1 MKTTSVS
8 EVIDAAPFNRTH
20 LLILLW
26 GCFIMLFDGYDMVI
40 YGSVVPRLMQEWQ
53 LSAIEAGTLGSCAL
67 FGMLFG
73 GTLLAPLADRFGRR
87 KLIILTTLLASLA
100 AFMTGHARTPLEL
113 GACRLVTGLALGAL
127 VPSAVNLISEFAP
140 QGRRSTMIT
149 VMSSFYSVGAV
160 LSALLA
166 IVVIPQWGWQAVF
179 YVAVLPVLAVP
190 FMLRYLPES
199 AAFLE
204 LKGRR
209 AELGQLLAKVDPAFR
224 PGTELRLAGSN
235 QPQDKARLAQLF
247 GPGQA
252 LATVLLWVAFAMC
265 MLMSY
270 GLNTWLPKL
279 MAQGGYA
286 LGSSLAFLV
295 TLNIGATVG
304 ALSGGWLADR
314 LGVQRTLALFF
325 VLAAVSLAA
334 LGLNPGPLLLNLLLL
349 IAGATTIGTLAV
361 IHAYASIAYPAH
373 IRSTGVGWAAGI
385 GRLGAIAGPMLGG
398 SLLSLQLPIQQNF
411 LAFALPGVIG
421 ALAIVFIQVR
431 APQQAS
437 EPEAANKP
445 TC

>member
-100 AFMTGHARTPLEL
+100 AFMTGHAETPLAL

-166 IVVIPQWGWQAVF
+166 IAVIPQWG
-179 YVAVLPVLAVP
+179 
-190 FMLRYLPES
+190 
-199 AAFLE
+199 
-204 LKGRR
+204 
-209 AELGQLLAKVDPAFR
+209 
-224 PGTELRLAGSN
+224 
-235 QPQDKARLAQLF
+235 
-247 GPGQA
+247 
-252 LATVLLWVAFAMC
+252 
-265 MLMSY
+265 
-270 GLNTWLPKL
+270 
-279 MAQGGYA
+279 
-286 LGSSLAFLV
+286 
-295 TLNIGATVG
+295 
-304 ALSGGWLADR
+304 
-314 LGVQRTLALFF
+314 
-325 VLAAVSLAA
+325 
-334 LGLNPGPLLLNLLLL
+334 
-349 IAGATTIGTLAV
+349 
-361 IHAYASIAYPAH
+361 
-373 IRSTGVGWAAGI
+373 
-385 GRLGAIAGPMLGG
+385 
-398 SLLSLQLPIQQNF
+398 
-411 LAFALPGVIG
+411 
-421 ALAIVFIQVR
+421 
-431 APQQAS
+431 
-437 EPEAANKP
+437 
-445 TC
+445 